1 MGRGDRR
8 LKVRRLARHMGGA
21 ALAGLLLTGAA
32 VAEVCRIDSVT
43 IRGEW
48 GKARFSVEVADDT
61 AERAKGLMHR
71 RSLPLSAGMLFI
83 YERPQPLNFWMR
95 NTLIPL
101 DLLFID
107 ERGVVQKIHHSATPL
122 DETPIPG
129 GDDLLSV
136 LEINGGLSKRLGITE
151 GSEIRH
157 PAFASNAPAWPC

>member
-1 MGRGDRR
+1 MGCGNRR
-8 LKVRRLARHMGGA
+8 LRALGHLAGA
-21 ALAGLLLTGAA
+21 AFAGILLAGSA
-32 VAEVCRIDSVT
+32 VAEVCRPDTVT
-43 IRGEW
+43 LRGDW
-48 GKARFSVEVADDT
+48 GQARFSVEIADDT
-61 AERAKGLMHR
+61 EERAQGLMHR

-83 YERPQPLNFWMR
+83 YETPQPLSFWMR

-107 ERGVVQKIHHSATPL
+107 AQGVVQTIHHSAKPL

-136 LEINGGLSKRLGITE
+136 LEINGGLARRMGITE

-157 PAFASNAPAWPC
+157 PAFAENAPAWPC

>member
-8 LKVRRLARHMGGA
+8 LKVRDLTGHIAGA
-21 ALAGLLLTGAA
+21 ALASMLLTGAA
-32 VAEVCRIDSVT
+32 LAEVCRADSVSL
-43 IRGEW
+43 RGDW

-83 YERPQPLNFWMR
+83 YETPQPLSFWMR

-107 ERGVVQKIHHSATPL
+107 DRGVVQKIHHSAIPL

-136 LEINGGLSKRLGITE
+136 LQINGGLAKRLGITE

-157 PAFASNAPAWPC
+157 PAFAGNTPAWPC

>member
-8 LKVRRLARHMGGA
+8 LNVRHLTGQIAGA
-21 ALAGLLLTGAA
+21 ALASLLLTGAA
-32 VAEVCRIDSVT
+32 LAEVCRADSVSL
-43 IRGEW
+43 RGDW

-83 YERPQPLNFWMR
+83 YETPQPLSFWMR

-107 ERGVVQKIHHSATPL
+107 DRGVVQKIHHSAIPL

-136 LEINGGLSKRLGITE
+136 LEINGGLAKRLGITG

-157 PAFASNAPAWPC
+157 PAFAGNTPAWPC

>member
-8 LKVRRLARHMGGA
+8 LKVGRLARHMAGA

-43 IRGEW
+43 LRGEW

-107 ERGVVQKIHHSATPL
+107 ERGVVQKIHHSAKPL

-157 PAFASNAPAWPC
+157 PAFAGNAPAWPC

>member
-8 LKVRRLARHMGGA
+8 LKVRRLARHMAGA

-32 VAEVCRIDSVT
+32 VAEVCRVDSVT
-43 IRGEW
+43 LRGEW

-107 ERGVVQKIHHSATPL
+107 ERGVVQKIHHSAKPL

-157 PAFASNAPAWPC
+157 PAFASNTPAWPC